1 MSQNDNHSNDE
12 TKVAKVLPFNKE
24 DNDNSSNEQAENESN
39 EDSKVTLAP
48 REIDFFAP
56 LIHSYSTLFSLYG
69 KDVSTSA
76 INFAL
81 GNNKPSPSACQR
93 AAKQLGLTSRIVH
106 KASINEI
113 HSAVLP
119 CILLLKNDQTCILM
133 HKSDVL
139 DEEEENKYNLGDKP
153 RTPKFSPSQ
162 TGEEV
167 EEFEVPHA
175 QVIFSEHGNNPSSIP
190 LSELEELYTGYAVF
204 ASLDPIADKYISSI
218 VKLETKRWFWD
229 VVIHYIPLY
238 RQVILASIAI
248 NLLVLIG
255 PLFFMNVYDR
265 VVPNL
270 AYETLWVLA
279 AGVVV
284 GYIFDF
290 VLKTLRANFTDR
302 ANKNINTVVSTRL
315 MQKILEMPLAERPSS
330 SGALVN
336 HMKEFE
342 SLQDFF
348 SAVSLL
354 TLIDLPFLLLF
365 LLIVFIIG
373 GPVVILPIVGII
385 LLISLVA
392 IIQYSAR
399 KFSVLTHQSDVEK
412 NAHLVEMIGGIE
424 SIKMAVAENR
434 MLQIWEKVVAYS
446 AKIGGESRSITTIAV
461 NVATFINQLVSV
473 SLIIWGV
480 YLIGQNQFTMGA
492 LIASNILIGRAMG
505 SVLQVASLMTRYEQA
520 KISLEVL
527 NNLMALPSERLTSTN
542 LIDFGDLEHNLE
554 IQRATFTYKNMTSP
568 TISDMS
574 ISIKK
579 GEKVGI
585 IGNMGSGKSTL
596 SRLLCG
602 LYTPDQGSVK
612 FGGVDLRRLDMSELR
627 TRISFLPQD
636 PLLFHGT
643 VRENIALGS
652 LHIPDQLILR
662 ASWLAGVH
670 DFIQESAEGYA
681 LQVEEKGQN
690 LSGGQRQAIALARAL
705 LHDPDILILDEP
717 TNNLDGITEARIKSR
732 LKKSMADK
740 TLIINMHK
748 MSLLD
753 MTERLIVIQS
763 GKIIADGPT
772 EKIYAWLKGNGPKDD
787 GSSELVA

>member
-1 MSQNDNHSNDE
+1 MSQNENSPQE
-12 TKVAKVLPFNKE
+12 EQQVAKSVPLNTDGANQEANVDTKI
-24 DNDNSSNEQAENESN
+24 
-39 EDSKVTLAP
+39 TLAP

-69 KDVSTSA
+69 KDVSTNA

-81 GNNKPSPSACQR
+81 GNHLPSPASCQR

-106 KASINEI
+106 KPNIQDI

-119 CILLLKNDQTCILM
+119 AILLLKNEQTCILM
-133 HKSDVL
+133 HKSDIL
-139 DEEEENKYNLGDKP
+139 DEEEESKYNLGEKP
-153 RTPKFSPSQ
+153 RTPKFSPTNS
-162 TGEEV
+162 GEKAQ
-167 EEFEVPHA
+167 EFEAPTA
-175 QVIFSEHGNNPSSIP
+175 QVIFPEHGNSPSSI
-190 LSELEELYTGYAVF
+190 SIAELEELYTGYAIF

-218 VKLETKRWFWD
+218 VKLENKRWFWD
-229 VVIHYIPLY
+229 VVVHYIPLY
-238 RQVILASIAI
+238 RQVLLASIAI

-279 AGVVV
+279 AGVLV

-290 VLKTLRANFTDR
+290 TLKTLRSNFTDR

-315 MQKILEMPLAERPSS
+315 MQKILEMPLEERPAS
-330 SGALVN
+330 SGALIN

-348 SAVSLL
+348 SSVSLL

-365 LLIVFIIG
+365 LIIVFFIG
-373 GPVVILPIVGII
+373 GPVVILPILGII
-385 LLISLVA
+385 ILITLVA

-412 NAHLVEMIGGIE
+412 NAHLVEMVGGIE
-424 SIKMAVAENR
+424 SIKMAVAESR
-434 MLQIWEKVVAYS
+434 MLQIWEKVIAYS
-446 AKIGGESRSITTIAV
+446 AKIGSESKSVTTIAV
-461 NVATFINQLVSV
+461 NIATFVNQVVSV

-480 YLIGQNQFTMGA
+480 YLIGKNEFTMGA
-492 LIASNILIGRAMG
+492 LIACNILIGRAMG
-505 SVLQVASLMTRYEQA
+505 SVMQVASLMTRYEQA
-520 KISLEVL
+520 KVSLEVL
-527 NNLMALPSERLTSTN
+527 NKLMALPSERMTSSN
-542 LIDFGDLEHNLE
+542 LVDFGDLEHSIE
-554 IQRATFTYKNMTSP
+554 ISRVSFTYKNSTTP
-568 TISDMS
+568 TFTDLSLTIN
-574 ISIKK
+574 K

-602 LYTPDQGSVK
+602 LYSPEQGSVK
-612 FGGVDLRRLDMSELR
+612 FGGVDLKRLDMSELR
-627 TRISFLPQD
+627 TRVSFLPQD

-652 LHIPDQLILR
+652 LHIPDQLIMR

-670 DFIQESAEGYA
+670 DFIQETSSGYA
-681 LQVEEKGQN
+681 MQVEEKGQN

-705 LHDPDILILDEP
+705 LHDPDVLILDEP

-732 LKKSMADK
+732 LKKVLDEK

-753 MTERLIVIQS
+753 LTDRLIVLQS

-772 EKIYAWLKGNGPKDD
+772 DKIMAWLKGQGPKDD
-787 GSSELVA
+787 SSNNMVA